1 MKIKNGLV
9 MLAILAVISGCAAVQ
24 QAKTFAQCQFAISKL
39 HQMNMAGLDV
49 DNLKSIN
56 DLNLLQAA
64 KIATT
69 YAGGSLPL
77 SVTANLKI
85 QNPNAS
91 SAALNKL
98 DWILEVDG
106 ADVLEGT
113 SNERV
118 EVAPNSSAEMPLTVS
133 MDLRKV
139 FKDKK
144 LDYIKDFSSDVLK
157 NREQSERFSVK
168 VRPYFNFL
176 GAQFAYPGYIR
187 LEKILK
193 KE

>member
-1 MKIKNGLV
+1 M
-9 MLAILAVISGCAAVQ
+9 
-24 QAKTFAQCQFAISKL
+24 
-39 HQMNMAGLDV
+39 
-49 DNLKSIN
+49 
-56 DLNLLQAA
+56 
-64 KIATT
+64 
-69 YAGGSLPL
+69 
-77 SVTANLKI
+77 
-85 QNPNAS
+85 
-91 SAALNKL
+91 
-98 DWILEVDG
+98 EVDG

-118 EVAPNSSAEMPLTVS
+118 EVAPNSSADMPLTVS

-157 NREQSERFSVK
+157 NREQSQRFSVK

-176 GAQFAYPGYIR
+176 GAQIAYPGFIR
-187 LEKILK
+187 LEKMMK